1 MHFASSFHWSPS
13 AKQLIPCASIIPGLH
28 AKSMMLMILK
38 YAQEFGC
45 EFVASADIAS
55 LQSNQV
61 AREVCAAIP
70 ASASTCTS
78 SVQVKITHK
87 SRAFVK
93 EDVRLGNRGAD
104 GRNLK
109 RQVQIQSNVLL
120 M

>member
-13 AKQLIPCASIIPGLH
+13 AKKFIPCALIIPGLH

-78 SVQVKITHK
+78 SVQVKALNALATLHACQD
-87 SRAFVK
+87 RG
-93 EDVRLGNRGAD
+93 RLPA
-104 GRNLK
+104 
-109 RQVQIQSNVLL
+109 
-120 M
+120 